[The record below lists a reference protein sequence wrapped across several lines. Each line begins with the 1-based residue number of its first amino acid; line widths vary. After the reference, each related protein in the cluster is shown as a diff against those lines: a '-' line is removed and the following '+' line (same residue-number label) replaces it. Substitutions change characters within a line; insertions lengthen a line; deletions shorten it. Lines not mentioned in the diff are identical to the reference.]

1 MLSLPHTAVY
11 ALRAVHRIAEEPG
24 GAPVRVADIAT
35 SLNIPRNYLSKTLH
49 QLAQAGVLR
58 SVRGPGG
65 GFQLAKPAGRLSLAE
80 VVRPFLPLK
89 GRACILGR
97 GTCNDRA
104 PCAAHF
110 SWKPAKAG
118 IVDFFGETTVDTM
131 LRTDSRA

>member
-1 MLSLPHTAVY
+1 MLSLPQTAVY
-11 ALRAVHRIAEEPG
+11 ALRAVHRIAEEPN

-35 SLNIPRNYLSKTLH
+35 SLNVPRNYLSKTLH
-49 QLAQAGVLR
+49 HLAQLGVLR

-65 GFQLAKPAGRLSLAE
+65 GFQLAKPAGRLTLAE
-80 VVRPFLPLK
+80 VVRPFLPLEGK
-89 GRACILGR
+89 ACILGR

-118 IVDFFGETTVDTM
+118 IVDFFGETTIDTM
-131 LRTDSRA
+131 VRTDSRA